1 MRKIKVQQ
9 LTIETFNCFGS
20 YVNMVK
26 PSVNFIG
33 EKPCLFYRD
42 PVTMPIYGAAAA
54 FSVCEVFKQEK
65 MIINAAEY
73 HNYTGEVI
81 MPLDD
86 DAIVHVAPATGKIP
100 VPDETVAF
108 YVPKG
113 TLLKLN
119 AGVWHLAP
127 FAVHAD
133 VLHNLI
139 VLPERVY
146 ANDCYVVQYDE
157 KDWMEIELQVI

>member
-9 LTIETFNCFGS
+9 LMPETFNRFGS
-20 YVNMVK
+20 YVDMLK
-26 PSVNFIG
+26 PTVDYIG
-33 EKPCLFYRD
+33 EKPALFYRD
-42 PVTMPIYGAAAA
+42 PVTMTIFGGAAA
-54 FSVCEVFKQEK
+54 FSVSEVYKQEK

-81 MPLDD
+81 IPLDD
-86 DAIVHVAPATGKIP
+86 DAIVHVAPATDKVP
-100 VPDETVAF
+100 VPEKTVAF

-119 AGVWHLAP
+119 VGVWH
-127 FAVHAD
+127 FALSPVHAD
-133 VLHNLI
+133 VLHSLI

-157 KDWMEIELQVI
+157 KDWMEVEL